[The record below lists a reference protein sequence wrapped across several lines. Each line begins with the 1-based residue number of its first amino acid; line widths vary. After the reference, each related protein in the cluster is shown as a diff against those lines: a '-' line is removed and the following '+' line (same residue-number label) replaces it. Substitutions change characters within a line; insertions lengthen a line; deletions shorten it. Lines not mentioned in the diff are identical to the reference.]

1 MCNQLINNKIDL
13 REREEQGE
21 GRVEKKKATSW
32 LYVSVSLHCMN
43 VSAGLRVQ

>member
-13 REREEQGE
+13 REREG